1 MIILI
6 TLSSERG
13 IRREPSLL
21 PDDYCGGVVDEG
33 CVSGGTNDTLSTRK
47 EPGKEK
53 QGSSLF
59 TRIWTF
65 ISSFFRWAFGQGN
78 NK

>member
-21 PDDYCGGVVDEG
+21 PDDYCGGVVDEDA
-33 CVSGGTNDTLSTRK
+33 SED
-47 EPGKEK
+47 
-53 QGSSLF
+53 GSSSFGGSRFEMSSPSSAKRAMVFPTF
-59 TRIWTF
+59 TF
-65 ISSFFRWAFGQGN
+65 LVPSGA
-78 NK
+78 